1 MPFELGTTKNGIC
14 ILLKDLNKDSIEIID
29 NSKNSIKQQQFF
41 TQQIQFNSSIIQSEV
56 EVIVGED
63 NMNTDKNVSTQSCL
77 FT

>member
-1 MPFELGTTKNGIC
+1 MPFELGTTKDGIC

-56 EVIVGED
+56 EAIVEED
-63 NMNTDKNVSTQSCL
+63 HMNTDKNVSTQSCL